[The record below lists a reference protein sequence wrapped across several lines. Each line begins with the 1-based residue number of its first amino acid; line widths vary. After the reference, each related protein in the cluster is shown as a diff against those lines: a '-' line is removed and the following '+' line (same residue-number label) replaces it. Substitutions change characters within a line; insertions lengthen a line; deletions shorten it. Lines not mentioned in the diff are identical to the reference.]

1 MMENLLNS
9 NIPEGRS
16 MKKYAEEIREHSS
29 KTIENHQCAR
39 ARCTVESKIILRS
52 HLYICNL
59 GKMFQNVNP
68 IPTGHGR
75 NQPIYERHVTKSGRN
90 RVKGCNT

>member
-1 MMENLLNS
+1 
-9 NIPEGRS
+9 

-59 GKMFQNVNP
+59 GKMFQNV
-68 IPTGHGR
+68 
-75 NQPIYERHVTKSGRN
+75 
-90 RVKGCNT
+90 KGCNT

>member
-1 MMENLLNS
+1 MENLLNS

-29 KTIENHQCAR
+29 ETIENHQCTR

-52 HLYICNL
+52 HLYICNF
-59 GKMFQNVNP
+59 GKMFQNVTVV
-68 IPTGHGR
+68 IR
-75 NQPIYERHVTKSGRN
+75 
-90 RVKGCNT
+90 